1 MRMCYCLLYT
11 SAWGN
16 TGIMDLSLTYK
27 VEIPVMMFRIPAIT
41 QEEYVRVKGWNGY
54 AGNGFGNQ
62 NDETVYITDT
72 GIVYH
77 KDPDCTYLELSIKS
91 VHKSDV
97 EQLRNEDGGKYYP
110 CESCMRK
117 GFGKGNVYITDV
129 YKRQDIIR
137 DSRNIF

>member
-1 MRMCYCLLYT
+1 M
-11 SAWGN
+11 
-16 TGIMDLSLTYK
+16 
-27 VEIPVMMFRIPAIT
+27 
-41 QEEYVRVKGWNGY
+41 RVKGWNGY

-97 EQLRNEDGGKYYP
+97 EQLRNEDEM
-110 CESCMRK
+110 C
-117 GFGKGNVYITDV
+117 
-129 YKRQDIIR
+129 IR
-137 DSRNIF
+137 DRKSTLDMERCLSR